1 MIAGGDDGI
10 NEFGGNDV
18 SFNDDHKTMI
28 MMLTIMMRTMEIP
41 TMMMKI
47 MLKIYV

>member
-28 MMLTIMMRTMEIP
+28 MMLTIMMRTM
-41 TMMMKI
+41 MMKI